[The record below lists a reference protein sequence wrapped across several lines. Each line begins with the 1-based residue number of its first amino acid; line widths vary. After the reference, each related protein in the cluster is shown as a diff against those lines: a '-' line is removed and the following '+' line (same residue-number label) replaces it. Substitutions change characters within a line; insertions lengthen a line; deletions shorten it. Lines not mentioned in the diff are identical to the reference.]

1 MDLTLN
7 VEDYILNIRAAG
19 VIIHDNKVL
28 THKNT
33 NSNHY
38 CLPGGRVEIGES
50 SEETI
55 KREISEELGKEIQIL
70 DYITTIENFFEM
82 DNKKYH
88 EIFFLYKIEF
98 INDEDKRIHYTM
110 SNKEGIE
117 YLRYEWLDL
126 EKIERYNILPRCL
139 EDILKKKQ
147 VIIHIINNDLK

>member
-1 MDLTLN
+1 MKLFKKMMEEFKLFKDKNCRCKSLQFFIIRRKQNLTLN

-82 DNKKYH
+82 DNKKQN
-88 EIFFLYKIEF
+88 LLMMKI
-98 INDEDKRIHYTM
+98 
-110 SNKEGIE
+110 KE
-117 YLRYEWLDL
+117 
-126 EKIERYNILPRCL
+126 
-139 EDILKKKQ
+139 
-147 VIIHIINNDLK
+147 